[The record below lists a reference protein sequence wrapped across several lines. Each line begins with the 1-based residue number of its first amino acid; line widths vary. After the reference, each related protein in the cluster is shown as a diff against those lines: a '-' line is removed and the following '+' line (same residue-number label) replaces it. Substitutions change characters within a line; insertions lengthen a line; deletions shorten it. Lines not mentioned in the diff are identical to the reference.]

1 MKRRMHIL
9 AIVVLAAIA
18 GCQKQGSHDV
28 PEIPEEAR
36 QMTVR
41 VKSSESEPKFTFLF
55 WEKDHFDN
63 GLQNATA
70 PYFVAT
76 PTGEPGSYEEIAD
89 RPGETD
95 YNTGRAYPDNYGIV
109 MCTGYG
115 PYAEIE
121 PSDEKHSILEV
132 KYPGSTDVLVARNF
146 LEGSSLYPF
155 QGNLEFQH
163 PQIQLTI
170 RAKLADGMAKYIK
183 GVSFSVGGENLLSAL
198 KWDGTQKQY
207 MPSGRHNADWKSETN
222 SEYRNK
228 SDNKLL
234 GTVLVVPKESDQNLL
249 MTSIDLN
256 IFGLI
261 ANTEAEAGTDFK
273 MEVTADLT
281 NAQGGG
287 LTLGDSYEILLY
299 FDEDQIEITA
309 SKVPWEE
316 GGNIL
321 VPIHPIPDV

>member
-1 MKRRMHIL
+1 MTANPIAKNGI
-9 AIVVLAAIA
+9 AAL
-18 GCQKQGSHDV
+18 
-28 PEIPEEAR
+28 
-36 QMTVR
+36 M
-41 VKSSESEPKFTFLF
+41 SSG
-55 WEKDHFDN
+55 FD
-63 GLQNATA
+63 
-70 PYFVAT
+70 
-76 PTGEPGSYEEIAD
+76 
-89 RPGETD
+89 
-95 YNTGRAYPDNYGIV
+95 
-109 MCTGYG
+109 
-115 PYAEIE
+115 
-121 PSDEKHSILEV
+121 
-132 KYPGSTDVLVARNF
+132 
-146 LEGSSLYPF
+146 SSLKKKS
-155 QGNLEFQH
+155 L
-163 PQIQLTI
+163 
-170 RAKLADGMAKYIK
+170 RKIK
-183 GVSFSVGGENLLSAL
+183 TTTRLL
-198 KWDGTQKQY
+198 
-207 MPSGRHNADWKSETN
+207 
-222 SEYRNK
+222 NK

-321 VPIHPIPDV
+321 VPIHPIPDVS